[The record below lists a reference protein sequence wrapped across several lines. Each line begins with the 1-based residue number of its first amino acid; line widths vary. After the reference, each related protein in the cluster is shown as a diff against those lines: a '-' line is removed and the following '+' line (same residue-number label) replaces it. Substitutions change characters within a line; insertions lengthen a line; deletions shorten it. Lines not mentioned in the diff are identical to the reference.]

1 MDSGDVNIVTVQGKM
16 NLNAGG
22 DFNLKVGGNYTLDV
36 EGNITETAKQ
46 QTTNVDGTVQVNAG
60 DVDINADPIN
70 LN

>member
-1 MDSGDVNIVTVQGKM
+1 M